1 MDRTTSTIIVVALIV
16 LALIG
21 MFFGWRA
28 RKGRQ
33 SFLPRPLAVP
43 DDAGKEL
50 FSQKALYVATTIAHD
65 PLNRVAVTGL
75 GFRARATVVVTD
87 AGVILSLAGSDDVFI
102 PKSDL
107 RDVERATW
115 TIDRVV
121 ESGGLVLL
129 AWNLGDTAVDSYLR
143 VSEPADPTPLIEA
156 LSRLV
161 IVPTAPAEQNF
172 TESETNEVQL

>member
-1 MDRTTSTIIVVALIV
+1 MDRNLSTTIVVALIV

-21 MFFGWRA
+21 MILGWRA
-28 RKGRQ
+28 RKKRQ

-43 DDAGKEL
+43 DDVGAEV
-50 FSQKALYVATTIAHD
+50 FSQKALYVATTIARD
-65 PLNRVAVTGL
+65 PLNRVAVRGL
-75 GFRARATVVVTD
+75 GFRAKATVVVTE
-87 AGVILSLAGSDDVFI
+87 GGIILSLAGSDDVFI
-102 PKSDL
+102 PKRDL

-143 VSEPADPTPLIEA
+143 VSEPADPGALIEA
-156 LSRLV
+156 LSTLIV
-161 IVPTAPAEQNF
+161 VPTAPTTDPEGA
-172 TESETNEVQL
+172 QL